1 MEEGGEKANRVLQR
15 TGNDL
20 IRRYL
25 GKRYSTVM
33 CRMEWRRKDR
43 LKILWKI
50 SREKRNGKKLENEW
64 RGVGKAVS
72 SCEASWGEGRREKKK
87 ACIEE
92 D

>member
-33 CRMEWRRKDR
+33 CRME
-43 LKILWKI
+43 
-50 SREKRNGKKLENEW
+50 
-64 RGVGKAVS
+64 
-72 SCEASWGEGRREKKK
+72 
-87 ACIEE
+87 
-92 D
+92 